1 MTCQNCQGCPC
12 RCGGRGCPLCQEG
25 FKGSSNSS
33 VGRSM
38 LSNSGLQM
46 HGGAITMC
54 TPSDTSF
61 YCTMNRI
68 FAYISFFIMILAI
81 IYIIYVFGLPFITKR
96 SKQLGFFDKKK

>member
-1 MTCQNCQGCPC
+1 MACQGCPC
-12 RCGGRGCPLCQEG
+12 SGCGGRGCPLCKQEG
-25 FKGSSNSS
+25 FKGSSS

-68 FAYISFFIMILAI
+68 FAYVSFFIMIIAILYI
-81 IYIIYVFGLPFITKR
+81 IYIFALPFIIKK
-96 SKQLGFFDKKK
+96 SKQVGFFGKKR